1 MARRRLKKV
10 PARTRILKDIR
21 TGELWEQ
28 RDDLVLLLIVS
39 GSVSAVVS
47 VLVVLAL
54 LWFVR

>member
-1 MARRRLKKV
+1 MARRRMKKL
-10 PARTRILKDIR
+10 PARKRILKDIR

-28 RDDLVLLLIVS
+28 RDDVVFLLVVS